1 MKDETDIR
9 RFESTVTKAAL
20 CFILWQFSAM
30 IFNVLCSAILNLA
43 TGGTI
48 NRAISTSIILS
59 VTPIMSLLVVF
70 PLLGRML
77 HLSLR
82 SFWVG
87 AKVDIKLLKLYI
99 PVASTA
105 SAVGA
110 YLITLPFLFLLQLIG
125 VQSAP
130 KMAIDYNN
138 LPLPP
143 MIIIII
149 TTVFIGPL
157 AEEVFTRGI
166 LLHILVPYGKEFAI
180 VTTALLFSLGHSSF
194 NQLFTTFLFG
204 VVMAYVTL
212 ETGTIKNAFILHVIN
227 NGIAVI
233 GQIIGLFSPQS
244 GAFFIIATYVILGCI
259 GIEILIKKKQV
270 IHDSLNNELP
280 EFIPIEHRVRKFICN
295 PLMFLT
301 LVILIIMLFSS
312 IGAI

>member
-1 MKDETDIR
+1 MEEKTDIR

-20 CFILWQFSAM
+20 CFISLQFSAI
-30 IFNVLCSAILNLA
+30 IFNVVCSAILNLA

-48 NRAISTSIILS
+48 NRAISTSITMS

-77 HLSLR
+77 HLSPR

-87 AKVDIKLLKLYI
+87 AKVDIKLLKLYV

-105 SAVGA
+105 PAVGA
-110 YLITLPFLFLLQLIG
+110 YLITLPLLFLFKLIG

-138 LPLPP
+138 LPLPS

-157 AEEVFTRGI
+157 TEEIFTRGI
-166 LLHILVPYGKEFAI
+166 LLHILAPYGKVFAM
-180 VTTALLFSLGHSSF
+180 VTTALLFSLGHSNF
-194 NQLFTTFLFG
+194 GQLFTTFLFG
-204 VVMAYVTL
+204 IVMAYITL
-212 ETGTIKNAFILHVIN
+212 QTGTIKNSFILHAIN

-233 GQIIGLFSPQS
+233 GQIIGLSSPQG
-244 GAFFIIATYVILGCI
+244 GAVFAIVTYVTLGCI
-259 GIEILIKKKQV
+259 GIEILIKKRQA
-270 IHDSLNNELP
+270 IRDSLNNELP
-280 EFIPIEHRVRKFICN
+280 EFIPIEHPLRKFLCN
-295 PLMFLT
+295 PLMLFT
-301 LVILIIMLFSS
+301 LVILVIMLFSS
-312 IGAI
+312 IRAI